1 MLRCG
6 SKDIPTLP
14 IRPLMLQPSRDPS
27 SKLHELIHART
38 LEKRLKKRRLP
49 PKTRV
54 GLLQRQRGEV
64 FSDSPERKIE
74 PNRAD
79 DSGVLGHTR
88 AMKCVLGPSKAW
100 RPISSR
106 RSVSVAHGGG
116 RRRSP
121 RIEARHT
128 AQVRK
133 LTHEFPSNN
142 VTLMSRL
149 EAVSTCEETH
159 IVEVS
164 LDVLT
169 SSCDDRCRSHG
180 ILHNCGA
187 QLDAR
192 LFNSRPD
199 PHCGAEIGFLT

>member
-88 AMKCVLGPSKAW
+88 AMKRVLGPSKAW
-100 RPISSR
+100 RPESQTFRERAPSPQSTKPLLLECGLNVPSQRVEFRQSLPCPTNQSPQPRRPHNTVHSFNTEHSLSR
-106 RSVSVAHGGG
+106 DQGK
-116 RRRSP
+116 
-121 RIEARHT
+121 
-128 AQVRK
+128 RK
-133 LTHEFPSNN
+133 RWKH
-142 VTLMSRL
+142 
-149 EAVSTCEETH
+149 A
-159 IVEVS
+159 
-164 LDVLT
+164 
-169 SSCDDRCRSHG
+169 
-180 ILHNCGA
+180 
-187 QLDAR
+187 AR
-192 LFNSRPD
+192 LAKSRAQRVP
-199 PHCGAEIGFLT
+199 P